1 MLRQSHVPLMCW
13 GQAVESAIK
22 DTFPRCK
29 CWCQKMQVAKRYFVL
44 DVQERYKVC
53 ERENKTKAF
62 SKVCCK
68 VQPFHGNK
76 CALSTA
82 TD

>member
-1 MLRQSHVPLMCW
+1 
-13 GQAVESAIK
+13 
-22 DTFPRCK
+22 
-29 CWCQKMQVAKRYFVL
+29 MQVAKRYFVL

-76 CALSTA
+76 CALTRA